1 MDDKTLFQKLH
12 EFFGN
17 KDNHHLTADAAKVG
31 LWAVLLLNFNKATS
45 WLGLKINEALVSERY
60 EQASA
65 KARKLWNGIVFGL
78 KVSMWLTAIG
88 WLITALILFYAKVNY
103 SDHVPSAAEKA
114 GTPEP
119 WQVLALVA
127 IAIELFFTLVT
138 GAVILV
144 QQIKAHALV
153 QLAIAAESIFGSGV
167 EFVKATLP
175 KCVVPGAD
183 QRIDRKIL
191 DLAAGLDKGR
201 KVFWAIIWWLKVLE
215 IVIVD
220 VLCVGYRVFNTLILV
235 LLIVNVA
242 IAFVAYK
249 NAYGVDT
256 KRFRE
261 WGFRYLWKTVIVG
274 LIIVMIGAGTFNK
287 LFTAVGFEGW
297 LDGRIAKNADESKA
311 KAETDD
317 RAKKAQADM
326 RKVKDAQNE
335 IAAKRA
341 TAAAADLKVVQAAI
355 EALENKVKD
364 GGKLVGEDVKK
375 LAMLQARWKWDEDG
389 QAGLAPWLADAKAA
403 PCEDGI
409 DNDGDGYADREDF
422 ACYRLDPACKSGDSD
437 CRDRFGNF
445 QNGEAQTREVK
456 AAKVRTVV
464 KDESGNAVKDAKGK
478 PVTQVVTKDVN
489 VPVWYRYNPKLDEK
503 KAEAKAEA
511 KKPEPTAA
519 ASNPPAQH
527 HANGKGATGPSEYQ
541 KLIAWK
547 CSQNPQWCQK
557 Q

>member
-1 MDDKTLFQKLH
+1 
-12 EFFGN
+12 
-17 KDNHHLTADAAKVG
+17 
-31 LWAVLLLNFNKATS
+31 
-45 WLGLKINEALVSERY
+45 
-60 EQASA
+60 
-65 KARKLWNGIVFGL
+65 
-78 KVSMWLTAIG
+78 
-88 WLITALILFYAKVNY
+88 
-103 SDHVPSAAEKA
+103 
-114 GTPEP
+114 
-119 WQVLALVA
+119 
-127 IAIELFFTLVT
+127 
-138 GAVILV
+138 
-144 QQIKAHALV
+144 
-153 QLAIAAESIFGSGV
+153 
-167 EFVKATLP
+167 
-175 KCVVPGAD
+175 
-183 QRIDRKIL
+183 
-191 DLAAGLDKGR
+191 
-201 KVFWAIIWWLKVLE
+201 
-215 IVIVD
+215 
-220 VLCVGYRVFNTLILV
+220 
-235 LLIVNVA
+235 
-242 IAFVAYK
+242 
-249 NAYGVDT
+249 
-256 KRFRE
+256 
-261 WGFRYLWKTVIVG
+261 
-274 LIIVMIGAGTFNK
+274 
-287 LFTAVGFEGW
+287 